1 MNPIPQTTTP
11 LTDNPMKALLVTLL
25 LATTVSFSYEA
36 PLGKLLAR
44 RYQTMTDT
52 DQAIILIRF
61 TDKGNT
67 ERYRSADPTTFVTQ
81 HSLKRRSTV
90 RPQWKLIDEGDYP
103 VNQAYVHAVAP
114 HVASIRHE
122 LKWFNAVSAIANR
135 RQIDEI
141 RTLPFVSE
149 VELVGK
155 WRKSPSGEV
164 STPLQGAP
172 AQPLSVT
179 DTNRFDYGTSLT
191 QVSQIN
197 VPALHNLGIYGQD
210 VVIGVFDNGFRNP
223 LHQAFDSM
231 QIIATYDFVDHKV
244 SVVPN
249 NTSASFG
256 SHGVWTLSTIGGFRP
271 GSLIGPAFR
280 AKFILARTENDS
292 SETPIEEDNWA
303 AALQWADSIGVDV
316 TSTSLG
322 YLTFDAPYT
331 SLTWQDMNGS
341 TALITNAADYAVSL
355 GIVVVNSA
363 GNEGAGDGTHNT
375 LIAPADGDSVITAG
389 AVTSTGARA
398 SFSSIG
404 PTTDIPARIKP
415 DIMAMGVGTTAASS
429 TDTVNYVSVSG
440 TSFSCPLSAGV
451 AALIRC
457 ANPALTPM
465 QVRDAMRETASM
477 HNSPGNYYGW
487 GILDAVAAVNYFGIL
502 PLGKV
507 HGVVYND
514 LNGNG
519 VRDVNDSGMAG
530 VVIHCSGAKAE
541 STVTDVNGAFVLD
554 SLPIGSF
561 TISETL
567 PANFY
572 QSAPGSGSHTFSL
585 LFKADTSG
593 IDFGNYTNT
602 GAFHGVVFNDTNANG
617 VRDAGEPGLAGWH
630 VSISGPATRSTFT
643 DSSGAYSFTGLP
655 PGTYAVSESLH
666 SGWAQSLPAGN
677 QPRTVNVTS
686 ILDSTGIDFGVAFL
700 PAMTYSVVQGW
711 NLLSLPQDP
720 ASHDVNLVYPGIPG
734 PAFSYDGTYQPITT
748 IPNAIGYWL
757 RFASAQTVTV
767 DGALRNAETIALSTG
782 WNLIGS
788 LSSPVAAASVID
800 SAGVIESPFFN
811 YSSSYVHADTL
822 RPSLGYWVKATTNG
836 TISLQTGAGSA
847 FGKQT
852 EQEFPPSMNE
862 LTFTDAGG
870 RKQTLYLAS
879 PGSLPKPVQW
889 YQLPPL
895 PPDGAFDVRFSSG
908 ECLALVGTQAT
919 NLPIQLTSPIYP
931 VTLQWNVKGR
941 GYPVELIADGTRRAL
956 RAGEMATLNQP
967 VGHLSLSVGTSAI
980 PDRFALGQNYPN
992 PFNPTT
998 VISYQIPTASHVH
1011 LAIYDVLGREVVA
1024 LVNEMKEAGAY
1035 TATWDATA
1043 MPSGVYFYRLNAG
1056 TFSETR
1062 KLLLLR

>member
-1 MNPIPQTTTP
+1 
-11 LTDNPMKALLVTLL
+11 MKVLFATFL
-25 LATTVSFSYEA
+25 LATTVAFSYEA

-44 RYQTMTDT
+44 RYPTMSDSEQT
-52 DQAIILIRF
+52 IVLIKF
-61 TDKGNT
+61 ADKGNI
-67 ERYRSADPTTFVTQ
+67 ERYRNADPSTFVTQ
-81 HSLKRRSTV
+81 HSLKRRATV
-90 RPQWKLIDEGDYP
+90 RPQGKLVDEGDYP
-103 VNQAYVHAVAP
+103 VNEAYLQAVAA
-114 HVASIRHE
+114 HVMSIRHE
-122 LKWFNAVSAIANR
+122 LKWFNAVSAIADR
-135 RQIDEI
+135 RQIDEL
-141 RTLPFVSE
+141 RALPFVSE

-155 WRKSPSGEV
+155 WRKAPSGEAA
-164 STPLQGAP
+164 TPLQSAP
-172 AQPLSVT
+172 VQPLSVT
-179 DTNRFDYGTSLT
+179 DTNRFDYGSSLT
-191 QVSQIN
+191 QLSQID

-231 QIIATYDFVDHKV
+231 QIIATHDFVDHKV

-249 NTSASFG
+249 NTNAGFG

-457 ANPALTPM
+457 SNPSLTPM

-487 GILDAVAAVNYFGIL
+487 GILDALAAANYFGIL
-502 PLGKV
+502 PLGKI

-519 VRDVNDSGMAG
+519 FRDVNDSGMAG
-530 VVIHCSGAKAE
+530 VVIHCIGAKAE

-554 SLPIGSF
+554 SLPVGSF
-561 TISETL
+561 TISETI
-567 PANFY
+567 PPNYY
-572 QSAPGSGSHTFSL
+572 QSAPGSGTHTFSL

-617 VRDAGEPGLAGWH
+617 VRDAGEPGLAGWK
-630 VSISGPATRSTFT
+630 VSVSGPASRSTVT
-643 DSSGAYSFTGLP
+643 DTTGAYSFTGLP

-677 QPRTVNVTS
+677 QPHSVNVTS
-686 ILDSTGIDFGVAFL
+686 ILDSAGIDFGVAFL
-700 PAMTYSVVQGW
+700 PAMTYSVTQGW

-720 ASHDVNLVYPGIPG
+720 ASHEVSLLYPGVSG
-734 PAFSYDGTYQPITT
+734 PAFSYNGTYQEITT
-748 IPNAIGYWL
+748 VPNGIGYWL

-767 DGALRNAETIALSTG
+767 DGAPRNAETIPLETG

-788 LSSPVAAASVID
+788 LSSPVPAASVVD
-800 SAGVIESPFFN
+800 SAGIIESPFFY

-822 RPSLGYWVKATTNG
+822 LPSFGYWVKALTSG
-836 TISLQTGAGSA
+836 TISFQTGPQSTLSKHAAPDFPAGLD
-847 FGKQT
+847 
-852 EQEFPPSMNE
+852 E
-862 LTFTDAGG
+862 LTFTDAAG
-870 RKQTLYLAS
+870 RKQTLFIAS
-879 PGSLPKPVQW
+879 PGLLPKPVQW

-895 PPDGAFDVRFSSG
+895 PPDGAFDVRFASG
-908 ECLALVGTQAT
+908 EVVAVVGTESREV
-919 NLPIQLTSPIYP
+919 PIRITSQNYP
-931 VTLQWNVKGR
+931 VSVQWKVTGK
-941 GYPVELIADGTRRAL
+941 GYPVELLADGTKL
-956 RAGEMATLNQP
+956 PIRAGGSVALAQP
-967 VGHLSLSVGTSAI
+967 AGHLALSVHGTAV

-998 VISYQIPTASHVH
+998 VIWYQIPTAAHVR
-1011 LAIYDVLGREVVA
+1011 LAVFDVLGREVA
-1024 LVNEMKEAGAY
+1024 TLVNEGKDAGAY
-1035 TATWDATA
+1035 TVTWDASGV
-1043 MPSGVYFYRLNAG
+1043 PSGVYFYRLNAG
-1056 TFSETR
+1056 SFSETK